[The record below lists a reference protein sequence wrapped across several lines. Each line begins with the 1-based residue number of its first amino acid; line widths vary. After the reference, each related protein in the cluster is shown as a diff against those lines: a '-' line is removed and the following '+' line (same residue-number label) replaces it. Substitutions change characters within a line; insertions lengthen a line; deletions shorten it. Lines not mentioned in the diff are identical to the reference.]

1 MVNIAHWNESIIY
14 TVPNITKRMRP
25 QERIME
31 LKRERNAVIL
41 AHNYQVPEIQDI
53 ADFVGD
59 SLGLAMAAARTE
71 AQVIVFCG
79 VDFMAES
86 AKILNPSKTVL
97 HPERKAKCPMAA
109 MCDPKGVRMLKKDF
123 PRADVVA
130 YVNTSAECKA
140 EADVCC
146 TSSNAVKVVNSLTSD
161 LVIFI
166 PDENLASFVQRSTDK
181 DIIPWPGYCP
191 THESIS
197 VDKLKKLKEEHPQ
210 AEIVVHPECRP
221 DVIDMADAV
230 RSTEGMITY
239 ARSSAKVEFII
250 GTEQEMLYRLS
261 KECPGKEFYA
271 VPGAVC
277 PTMKMITLENIMEV
291 LEEMSPEVV
300 LGPELMERARKP
312 LQRMMEIG
320 RGD

>member
-1 MVNIAHWNESIIY
+1 MQ
-14 TVPNITKRMRP
+14 P
-25 QERIME
+25 QDRILE
-31 LKRERNAVIL
+31 LKKERNAVIL
-41 AHNYQVPEIQDI
+41 AHNYQVPEIQEI

-59 SLGLAMAAARTE
+59 SLGLAMAATKTDA
-71 AQVIVFCG
+71 AVIVFCG

-97 HPERKAKCPMAA
+97 HPEPKAKCPMAA
-109 MCDPKGVRMLKKDF
+109 MCDPHGVRMLKKDF

-146 TSSNAVKVVNSLTSD
+146 TSSNAVKVVNSLNSE
-161 LVIFI
+161 LAIFI
-166 PDENLASFVQRSTDK
+166 PDENLASFVQRSTEK

-191 THESIS
+191 THESIT
-197 VDKLKKLKEEHPQ
+197 VEKLKKLKEEHPH
-210 AEIVVHPECRP
+210 AAIVVHPECRP

-230 RSTEGMITY
+230 KSTEGMLTY
-239 ARSSAKVEFII
+239 VKQSSKSEFII
-250 GTEQEMLYRLS
+250 GTEQEMLYRLR
-261 KECPGKEFYA
+261 KESPDKTFYS

-277 PTMKMITLENIMEV
+277 PTMKLITLENV
-291 LEEMSPEVV
+291 LAALESMSPEVT
-300 LGPELMERARKP
+300 LKPELIERARKP
-312 LQRMMEIG
+312 LQRMMDIG